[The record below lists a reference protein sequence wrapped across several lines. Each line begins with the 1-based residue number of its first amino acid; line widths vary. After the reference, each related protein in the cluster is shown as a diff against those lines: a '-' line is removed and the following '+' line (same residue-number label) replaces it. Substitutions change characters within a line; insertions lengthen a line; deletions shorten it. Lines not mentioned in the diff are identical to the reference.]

1 MIRFIADAMLGRLAK
16 WLRLMGYDT
25 YYERDITDDALL
37 LVARREGRTVLTRD
51 TRLTERR
58 AARGQALLIASN
70 DPSEQ
75 LKQVM
80 DHFSLSAL
88 DTPRCSLCN
97 GPLVRVPDKRPLKD
111 LVPEYV
117 FLHHGRKGFFRCS
130 GCGHLYWEGS
140 HAGGIRS
147 RTEKAAAGKR
157 VKKGKNPA
165 GAAED
170 EGDGKR

>member
-37 LVARREGRTVLTRD
+37 LVARREGRTILTRD
-51 TRLTERR
+51 TRLTGRR
-58 AARGQALLIASN
+58 AARGQALLITSN

-75 LKQVM
+75 LKQVA
-80 DHFSLSAL
+80 DHFSLAAL

-97 GPLVRVPDKRPLKD
+97 GPLLRMPDKRLLKD

-117 FLHHGRKGFFRCS
+117 FLHQGRKGFFRCS

-147 RTEKAAAGKR
+147 RTKKAAMETKDS
-157 VKKGKNPA
+157 KKKPD
-165 GAAED
+165 AAE
-170 EGDGKR
+170 EGCGES